1 MSLTI
6 AVLVYA
12 AAMTLANLSVAT
24 WGPWVSPINAFFLIG
39 LDLALRD
46 WLHVR
51 LKAWQMGALIASTG
65 LLTYA
70 LNPAAGMIA
79 VASACAFSA
88 AALVDWA
95 TFARLRGSW
104 LFRAN
109 GSNVAGAAVDS
120 LIFPTLAFGALMPHI
135 VALQFMAKVAG
146 GAMWA
151 AMLARTV
158 QAASGCNY
166 SPCVCETCGACPCDG
181 SC

>member
-1 MSLTI
+1 MNLYVAISI
-6 AVLVYA
+6 YA

-24 WGPWVSPINAFFLIG
+24 FGPAISPVNAFVLIG

-51 LKAWQMGALIASTG
+51 LRAWQMGCLILGTG
-65 LLTYA
+65 ALTYL

-95 TFARLRGSW
+95 TFAKLKGSW
-104 LFRAN
+104 LYRAN

-135 VALQFMAKVAG
+135 VLAQFVAKVAG
-146 GAMWA
+146 GALWA
-151 AMLARTV
+151 WLLKRWVLA
-158 QAASGCNY
+158 
-166 SPCVCETCGACPCDG
+166 
-181 SC
+181 